1 MTLLVILINLTPPQ
15 SHRREET
22 YIAMV
27 QLLNYCAMHT
37 DEFIGYKKC
46 AIIIAIHSDSSYLS
60 NPKVR
65 IQAGGHFFFKNRPDQ
80 GQHIINNEVVN
91 MVSIIIC
98 NVMSSAYEAE
108 IMSLYLNTKYVFII
122 WDTL

>member
-1 MTLLVILINLTPPQ
+1 
-15 SHRREET
+15 
-22 YIAMV
+22 MV

-65 IQAGGHFFFKNRPDQ
+65 IRAGGNLFLTNKQ
-80 GQHIINNEVVN
+80 KKGQPIMNNVVLPAVYTILPN
-91 MVSIIIC
+91 AIL
-98 NVMSSAYEAE
+98 SAAKAD
-108 IMSLYLNTKYVFII
+108 ITTLYLN
-122 WDTL
+122 